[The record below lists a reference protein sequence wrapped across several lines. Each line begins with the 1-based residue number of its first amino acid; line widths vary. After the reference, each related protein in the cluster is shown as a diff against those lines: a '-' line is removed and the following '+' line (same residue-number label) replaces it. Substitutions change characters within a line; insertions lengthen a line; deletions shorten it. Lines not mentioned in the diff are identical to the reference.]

1 MRTNILI
8 ICLQGLT
15 LFFILQNKTQHV
27 YSPGD
32 QLFERNKTD
41 HILFCN
47 CVIILYTLHVFRTI
61 QIYIKKH
68 WFKLTLYMCIVISFF
83 KWKWMWDMWNKVKG
97 VTYNSRWTTLWL
109 VSLIVNPKW
118 HVYNVHIISLEF
130 YNLIIHNFITKTV
143 FLHILW
149 FRCSLNK
156 TEMITR
162 CKTMGV

>member
-1 MRTNILI
+1 LI

-61 QIYIKKH
+61 QIYIKN
-68 WFKLTLYMCIVISFF
+68 TLVQTNII
-83 KWKWMWDMWNKVKG
+83 
-97 VTYNSRWTTLWL
+97 
-109 VSLIVNPKW
+109 
-118 HVYNVHIISLEF
+118 HVYSNIIL
-130 YNLIIHNFITKTV
+130 
-143 FLHILW
+143 
-149 FRCSLNK
+149 
-156 TEMITR
+156 
-162 CKTMGV
+162 